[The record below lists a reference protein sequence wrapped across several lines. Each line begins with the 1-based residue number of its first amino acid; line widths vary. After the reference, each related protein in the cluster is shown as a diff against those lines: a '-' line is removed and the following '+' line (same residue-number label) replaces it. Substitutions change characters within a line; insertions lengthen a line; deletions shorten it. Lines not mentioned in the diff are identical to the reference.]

1 MAKAAAF
8 TGMILLIGACWI
20 GAWKWGAQ
28 ALEESVANSRQRLVA
43 MGGKLGCDKQRIEGF
58 PFRLG
63 VFCNNVSFASP
74 NGLAFSASGFRS
86 AAQLYKPGHFIAE
99 LDSPAAIQ
107 LPNGVQFELG
117 WGLLH
122 SSAKANFSG
131 LENIDLEIE
140 QPVVSE
146 GGGTAGSQTLASGE
160 FVELH
165 ARLSPEM
172 PDALDL
178 AITARSIRD
187 EKDRFPSFSL
197 TGDFMLQRMA
207 GVLAGDMVSGP
218 GLLALARQ
226 FGIAGTIRSVVLKPV
241 PGGSLELSGPL
252 EVDSEGLLS
261 GEIMISAQELPGLVA
276 FLVQVLPDQREI
288 VNNIGALLAGLE
300 PDQATQGEMAGQRSI
315 VLNIKRGKLSLGFIE
330 LAQIPPLF

>member
-8 TGMILLIGACWI
+8 TCMILLIGACWI

-28 ALEESVANSRQRLVA
+28 ALEARVANSRQRLVA
-43 MGGKLGCDKQRIEGF
+43 MGGELGCDKQRIEGF
-58 PFRLG
+58 PFRIG

-99 LDSPAAIQ
+99 LDSPAALQ
-107 LPNGVQFELG
+107 LPNGVRFELG

-122 SSAKANFSG
+122 SSAKANISG
-131 LENIDLEIE
+131 LENIDLKLE

-146 GGGTAGSQTLASGE
+146 GSGTAGSQTLASGE
-160 FVELH
+160 FIELH
-165 ARLSPEM
+165 VRLSPEM
-172 PDALDL
+172 PDAMDL

-187 EKDRFPSFSL
+187 EKARFPAFSL

-207 GVLAGDMVSGP
+207 GVLAGDMVSGT

-226 FGIAGTIRSVVLKPV
+226 SGIAGTIRSVVLEPV
-241 PGGSLELSGPL
+241 SGGSLEFSGPL
-252 EVDSEGLLS
+252 EVDSEGLLT
-261 GEIMISAQELPGLVA
+261 GEILISARELHALAA
-276 FLVQVLPDQREI
+276 FLVQVFPGQSEI
-288 VNNIGALLAGLE
+288 VDNIAALLAAIE
-300 PDQATQGEMAGQRSI
+300 PERAADGGMATKPGI
-315 VLNIKRGKLSLGFIE
+315 VLNIRRGKLSLGFIE